1 MSKVNSVS
9 AVDKR
14 NVLHGAVLEALG
26 GLHSALD
33 GAYKCNEVIVETMDA
48 LGLHVQRDWANA
60 TLTTNS
66 AEYKAD
72 ADLRL
77 VVDLGIKA
85 VEVHTAWG
93 LAKGFSEKQA
103 KNNAKKWWLDRRK
116 QSNAFTWK
124 PKNSG
129 NVKADPRKAIDNKIN
144 ALIDAL
150 VELPKRSK
158 ADRDLLQILRS
169 YVGAE
174 D

>member
-33 GAYKCNEVIVETMDA
+33 GAYKCNELIVETMDA

-60 TLTTNS
+60 TLSTTS

-72 ADLRL
+72 ADLRM
-77 VVDLGIKA
+77 VVDLGMKA
-85 VEVHTAWG
+85 VELHTAWS
-93 LAKGFSEKQA
+93 LAKGKTEKRA
-103 KNNAKKWWLDRRK
+103 KENALKWWLDRRK
-116 QSNAFTWK
+116 QSEAFTWK
-124 PKNSG
+124 PKNKG
-129 NVKADPRKAIDNKIN
+129 NQSADPRKAIDNKVN

-158 ADRDLLQILRS
+158 SDRELLQILRS

-174 D
+174 G